1 MWPGTLQAR
10 QDYLRRFGRA
20 EAVVRAWLAGMLR
33 VRALVL
39 RVCGADLCVRALFLP
54 CFRAAIAKVELLDIK
69 SGVLPVLLLN

>member
-1 MWPGTLQAR
+1 MECGLAR
-10 QDYLRRFGRA
+10 HDSCVASGAQWRV
-20 EAVVRAWLAGMLR
+20 ERAWLAGMLR

-69 SGVLPVLLLN
+69 SSVLLVPVLLLN